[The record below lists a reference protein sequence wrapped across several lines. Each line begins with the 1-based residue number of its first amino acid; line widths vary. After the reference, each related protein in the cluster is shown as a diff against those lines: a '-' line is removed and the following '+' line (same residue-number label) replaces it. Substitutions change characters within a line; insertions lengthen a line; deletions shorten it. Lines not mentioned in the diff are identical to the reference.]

1 MTKLAIAIAVAIA
14 TFSCAKRDEFQ
25 AKTGTEPSQ
34 TQEGKG
40 SGIIELSASLDKSFA
55 LDTKDQESLRSL
67 SIYQKDANK
76 DGRVSPNEPFT
87 FDIEIEK
94 YKDKKMHL
102 FLKQKGSS
110 DITTVFADVK
120 ITKDERTGRYSMR
133 IFAQNV
139 QARGGDFSRG
149 EWYISGFWGGGE
161 QDTNAHNNQKRLIHK
176 VKEVMPASPKTV
188 GEKVDMDIPLGFPWT
203 KVEGE
208 KIGSSYSIKNIGLA
222 IQPMGVLLSLHLEN
236 RTQYPADIVA
246 LDKEMYGFAF
256 GGYFDFTNI
265 NDSDL
270 DQGRFPAFKPSV
282 IDNIDNET
290 VNILPKRLTIN
301 SDQKAS
307 MPIYMWVMPTE
318 RASRGEH
325 ALSFTFVSAKRTTM
339 DHDLNSRDRFDT
351 NGVGE
356 FTDRYTI
363 DLSFRKT
370 PENSQFY
377 IRNVKIKSG
386 LMITEYFLNR
396 HRVDLSHPYHN
407 EVREPNFLGYI
418 ELYNPNLD
426 PILLENYALARIS
439 NLRRTLWSDWH
450 HSNYPG
456 GNNCFFHPFA
466 MERYNE
472 WKRNHFYPEKPE
484 GTADRDADS
493 KTQSHRALL
502 ISLQLKNNQ
511 KSSFQPNSLGFRSH
525 LETGHGIQEW
535 LQEDWDNDNRIER
548 VRFIKGQDAQLGG
561 KAALD
566 GGKTMIILGNA
577 FLEKGNP
584 SEIPTYYY
592 QKGGI
597 EGVFKPDYVMSSY
610 DWQKIVDNNEC
621 QIIVALDNYSDRH
634 AYPIFPEAGVTNLNW
649 SDALLLVQ
657 KHAKHSGRRRV
668 IDATSAN
675 PFGRVNN
682 WTKFVSRV
690 TLVSEDE
697 VGHAH
702 FRVRTVAQRMP
713 EFLNFS
719 EKQWHAERFT
729 GHIPEKASPGSRS
742 AANRR

>member
-67 SIYQKDANK
+67 SIYQKGT
-76 DGRVSPNEPFT
+76 DGAFT
-87 FDIEIEK
+87 FDINIEK

-102 FLKQKGSS
+102 FLKKKGSPE
-110 DITTVFADVK
+110 ITTVFADVK

-133 IFAQNV
+133 IFAPNV
-139 QARGGDFSRG
+139 QARGGDFSQG

-236 RTQYPADIVA
+236 RTRYTADIVA
-246 LDKEMYGFAF
+246 LDKEMYGFSF

-265 NDSDL
+265 HDSDL
-270 DQGRFPAFKPSV
+270 ERGKFPIFRPSV

-290 VNILPKRLTIN
+290 VNILPKRLVIN
-301 SDQKAS
+301 SADKAT

-318 RASRGEH
+318 DVPSGEH
-325 ALSFTFVSAKRTTM
+325 ALSFTFVSKERTTI
-339 DHDLNSRDRFDT
+339 DSDLHSRDQFNK
-351 NGVGE
+351 NGVGH
-356 FTDRYTI
+356 FTDRYVI

-370 PENSQFY
+370 PQNSQFY

-386 LMITEYFLNR
+386 LMISEYFLNR
-396 HRVDLSHPYHN
+396 HRVDFDSNYPYED

-426 PILLENYALARIS
+426 PIVLENYALARIS
-439 NLRRTLWSDWH
+439 NLRRTLWRDWYN
-450 HSNYPG
+450 SNRPG

-466 MERYNE
+466 MDRYRE
-472 WKRNHFYPEKPE
+472 WEAGGFRSPKPR
-484 GTADRDADS
+484 GTADRNADVS
-493 KTQSHRALL
+493 TQSHKALL
-502 ISLQLKNNQ
+502 ISLQLKDRC
-511 KSSFQPNSLGFRSH
+511 KSSFQPNSLGFSSH
-525 LETGHGIQEW
+525 LETGRGIRERI
-535 LQEDWDNDNRIER
+535 EYYPPNDDRIER
-548 VRFIKGQDAQLGG
+548 VRFLKGQHTSRREG
-561 KAALD
+561 KAMLD
-566 GGKTMIILGNA
+566 GGKTMLILGNA
-577 FLEKGNP
+577 FLEQGNP
-584 SEIPTYYY
+584 SDIPKYWY
-592 QKGGI
+592 QSRKISGYFG
-597 EGVFKPDYVMSSY
+597 PDYVMDKS
-610 DWQKIVDNNEC
+610 DWQRIVNNDDC
-621 QIIVALDNYSDRH
+621 QIIVALDNYTDRN

-657 KHAKHSGRRRV
+657 KHAKHPQRRRV

-682 WTKFVSRV
+682 WTEFVSKV

-719 EKQWHAERFT
+719 EKQWYAERFT
-729 GHIPEKASPGSRS
+729 GRIPEKASPGSRS
-742 AANRR
+742 AANR